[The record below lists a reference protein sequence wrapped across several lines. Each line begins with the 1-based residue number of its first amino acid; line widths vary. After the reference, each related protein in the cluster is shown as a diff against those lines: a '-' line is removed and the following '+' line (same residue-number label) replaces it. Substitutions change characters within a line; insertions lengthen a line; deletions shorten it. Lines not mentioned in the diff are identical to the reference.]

1 MIKLNNVYKS
11 YVSNNIEQVILTDVS
26 LSFPKSGLFF
36 IVGKSG
42 SGKSTL
48 LNILGGLDTINQGA
62 YQFHNLIVNT
72 LDQQQL
78 DSFRNTHV
86 GFVFQEYHMIETM
99 TIFDVLKYTSIAT
112 SGAYN
117 LDSIKQ
123 MMIDLE
129 LDEDMKKYP
138 YQLSG
143 GQKQRLAIARALIK
157 RPSIIIADEPTGSLD
172 QHTGE
177 QIFKLLK
184 RLSKDVLIIVASH
197 DIDSAHL
204 YGDEVIK
211 ISDNTINQ
219 KNRYDNPD
227 EVVQLNFSKL
237 TIIDSFKI
245 GIKSF
250 RQRFIRSFIVLLAL
264 ILSMIS
270 LNVGFSGLQFDKLNA
285 ISETQIELNLNS
297 LMIESSSLGYNNQGL
312 QYIRF
317 NELETL
323 RAKYPDI
330 SFDTYLPKPFRI
342 EDQFI
347 NFDGFQLGYSIGF
360 MTIDEDFL
368 IKTGYDL
375 IGQLPSTKDEL
386 VITSYMFQQFKN
398 LGYTHKQISFF
409 PSDYPDIIGQILMIK
424 EKPYT
429 ITGILDTGFNN
440 RYYLDQNDKSNDEYR
455 IFLDSGYEKF
465 VFVQDA
471 SNELSD
477 ITQSFYFPSITGFFG
492 ANLNKYY
499 HITFQTKT
507 TLYVDN
513 LSSFMPGLNKLS
525 DNTSE
530 VYFFDEAYTNLND
543 DQIIIRLTDYLDA
556 IGVSVDDF
564 YLTTLSIQIDLIDQY
579 SMDYFPVIE
588 SQFKQDYGNT
598 ATASDYRTYVLGHS
612 ENIYDIDKNRAYFD
626 RQAKKN
632 YMSQFDNN
640 IYPNLTIIDGA
651 NGDPFL
657 SNIKVVGISRFDT
670 CISDNLYNELVLK
683 HFNYVTRL
691 RISSDD
697 INSLNRFMREN
708 PDYLYSS
715 PAIYLVDQMTRTTTL
730 LSLISLIVSILF
742 GIVSSVLIYLFVG
755 SHIEKN
761 KKQIGIF
768 RSLGFS
774 RRNIRQMFIVENILL
789 TLIVWICS
797 YISVTLVIQLFNNY
811 FKKLYG
817 LHFNYLNFSVLNYAV
832 ISLVLVLVVSFITAL
847 PVNKLMKK
855 PIISVIM

>member
-1 MIKLNNVYKS
+1 MIKLHNVYKS
-11 YVSNNIEQVILTDVS
+11 YISSNIEQVVLTDIS

-48 LNILGGLDTINQGA
+48 LNLLGGLDTINQGS
-62 YQFHNLIVNT
+62 YQFHNLFVNT
-72 LDQQQL
+72 LDHQQL
-78 DSFRNTHV
+78 DAFRNTHV

-112 SGAYN
+112 SGTYS
-117 LDSIKQ
+117 LDSITQ
-123 MMIDLE
+123 LLIDLE
-129 LDEDMKKYP
+129 LDEDMNKYP

-157 RPSIIIADEPTGSLD
+157 RPSLIIADEPTGSLD
-172 QHTGE
+172 HHTGE

-197 DIDSAHL
+197 DVDSAYR

-211 ISDNTINQ
+211 ISDNTIHQ
-219 KNRYDNPD
+219 KNKYETPD
-227 EVVQLNFSKL
+227 EVVQLNASKL

-250 RQRFIRSFIVLLAL
+250 RQRFIRSFILLISLAL
-264 ILSMIS
+264 SMLS
-270 LNVGFSGLQFDKLNA
+270 LNIGFSGLQFDKLNA
-285 ISETQIELNLNS
+285 ISETQIKLNLNS
-297 LMIESSSLGYNNQGL
+297 LMIENSSPGYNNQNL
-312 QYIRF
+312 QYIRY
-317 NELETL
+317 NELESL
-323 RAKYPDI
+323 RSKYPDI
-330 SFDTYLPKPFRI
+330 SFDTYLPRPFRI

-347 NFDGFQLGYSIGF
+347 NSDRFNFGYSIGF

-368 IKTGYDL
+368 TKTGYNL
-375 IGQLPSTKDEL
+375 IGEFPSTKDEL
-386 VITSYMFQQFKN
+386 VITSYMFQQFRN
-398 LGYTHKQISFF
+398 LGYTHNQISFF
-409 PSDYPDIIGQILMIK
+409 PSDYTDIIGHILVIE

-429 ITGILDTGFNN
+429 ITGVLDTGFNN
-440 RYYLDQNDKSNDEYR
+440 RYYLDHNDKSNDEY
-455 IFLDSGYEKF
+455 IFFLDSGYEKF
-465 VFVQDA
+465 LFVQDA
-471 SNELSD
+471 STELSD
-477 ITQSFYFPSITGFFG
+477 ITQSFYFPAITGYFG

-499 HITFQTKT
+499 HITYQSET
-507 TLYVDN
+507 TLFVDN
-513 LSSFMPGLNKLS
+513 LSSFMPVLNKLS
-525 DNTSE
+525 VNTSE
-530 VYFFDEAYTNLND
+530 VFFFDETYTNLNN
-543 DQIIIRLTDYLDA
+543 DQIIIPLIDYLDI
-556 IGVSVDDF
+556 IGVSFDDF
-564 YLTTLSIQIDLIDQY
+564 YLTTLSIQIDLIEQY
-579 SMDYFPVIE
+579 VMDYFPVIE
-588 SQFKQDYGNT
+588 SQFKQDYGST
-598 ATASDYRTYVLGHS
+598 ATASDYRTYILDHS
-612 ENIYDIDKNRAYFD
+612 ENIYDIDKNQAYFD
-626 RQAKKN
+626 RLAKKN
-632 YMSQFDNN
+632 YMSTFDNN
-640 IYPNLTIIDGA
+640 IYPNLTIIDGV

-670 CISDNLYNELVLK
+670 CISDNLYDELVLK
-683 HFNYVTRL
+683 HFNYVKQL

-697 INSLNRFMREN
+697 TDSLTRFMREN
-708 PDYLYSS
+708 PDYIYSS
-715 PAIYLVDQMTRTTTL
+715 PAIYLVDQMTSTTTL
-730 LSLISLIVSILF
+730 MALISLIVSILF
-742 GIVSSVLIYLFVG
+742 GIVSAVLIYLFVG

-761 KKQIGIF
+761 KKQIGIL

-832 ISLVLVLVVSFITAL
+832 ISLVLVLVVSFLTIL

-855 PIISVIM
+855 PIVSVIM